1 MDVQPPAVEPRNTD
15 DFLLAEY
22 KNLAESFWH
31 NEEIGEKRLNFF
43 MTLVTAVIAAL
54 VALATKQN
62 DALPSADVKLI
73 AVYALL
79 ALLAFGLVTLMRLIK
94 RNQTTDEYKRG
105 MAKIR
110 AQFCESDVRLAS
122 YQPFEKR
129 QRTLFRGGLVE
140 MVAVIN
146 SLIVAALVALI
157 SFPGPVMVSGLGALA
172 GFVVSVVA
180 HGLAIRSSYSTSGK
194 A

>member
-1 MDVQPPAVEPRNTD
+1 MDVQSPEVKARSSD

-22 KNLAESFWH
+22 KNLAESFWR

-54 VALATKQN
+54 VALATKEN
-62 DALPSADVKLI
+62 DALTPADVKLI
-73 AVYALL
+73 SVYALL

-94 RNQTTDEYKRG
+94 RNRTTDEYKRA

-110 AQFCESDVRLAS
+110 DQFRESDARLAN
-122 YQPFEKR
+122 YQPFEKK
-129 QRTLFRGGLVE
+129 QRTLFAGGLVE

-157 SFPGPVMVSGLGALA
+157 TFPGSVVVSGLGACA
-172 GFVVSVVA
+172 GFVVSAVA
-180 HGLAIRSSYSTSGK
+180 HGLAIRSSYSSSGK

>member
-62 DALPSADVKLI
+62 DALTPADVKLI
-73 AVYALL
+73 SVYALL
-79 ALLAFGLVTLMRLIK
+79 ALLAFGLVTLMRLVK
-94 RNQTTDEYKRG
+94 RNRTTDEYKQG

-110 AQFCESDVRLAS
+110 DQFRESDARLANYS
-122 YQPFEKR
+122 PFEKK
-129 QRTLFRGGLVE
+129 QRALFAGGLVE

-146 SLIVAALVALI
+146 SLIVAALVALV
-157 SFPGPVMVSGLGALA
+157 SFPGSVVVSGLGALA
-172 GFVVSVVA
+172 GFVASAVV
-180 HGLAIRSSYSTSGK
+180 HGLAIRSSYSSSRK